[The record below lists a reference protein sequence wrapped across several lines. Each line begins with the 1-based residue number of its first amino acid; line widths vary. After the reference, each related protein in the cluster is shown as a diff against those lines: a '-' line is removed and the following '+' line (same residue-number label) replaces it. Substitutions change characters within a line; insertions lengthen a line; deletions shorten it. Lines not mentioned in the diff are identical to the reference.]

1 MITRAIE
8 MEPFRI
14 LIYFAYIHS
23 NGVAIFVGVFLPPF
37 CGLSESSS
45 VLVLLFFWPG
55 LNRNWNAHRALL
67 NKICPNC
74 IERKKKMEIE
84 LSNSNVFCS
93 PMTGMGAR
101 AHKIHRSDAM

>member
-37 CGLSESSS
+37 E
-45 VLVLLFFWPG
+45 VYPNRVPFWYYYFSG
-55 LNRNWNAHRALL
+55 R
-67 NKICPNC
+67 
-74 IERKKKMEIE
+74 
-84 LSNSNVFCS
+84 
-93 PMTGMGAR
+93 
-101 AHKIHRSDAM
+101 D